1 MGSAFR
7 GFPTW
12 RVPIRGQRLPGWISF
27 SQLARFPDAV
37 ERRRI
42 AQGYSYRALAAY
54 QVLEVQDRE
63 PSWLRKADRAQLE
76 SLSKQ
81 AFADISH
88 VLFPSTLTGNTQSSS
103 RLCYAAGF
111 ICPKMPPR
119 TAHAVS
125 FVRGSAGQ

>member
-1 MGSAFR
+1 MGFCSPR
-7 GFPTW
+7 FPTW
-12 RVPIRGQRLPGWISF
+12 HVPIRGRRFARLDQFF

-81 AFADISH
+81 AFADI
-88 VLFPSTLTGNTQSSS
+88 
-103 RLCYAAGF
+103 
-111 ICPKMPPR
+111 
-119 TAHAVS
+119 AHALSVDADWKHAT
-125 FVRGSAGQ
+125 FVEGYVM